1 MIPRRFGNKCPK
13 HNHQP
18 NRRPQDPHGE
28 EIIIRV
34 FLVELLHHH
43 RNDDASD
50 VAPDLLEG
58 DHAAA
63 DFVGTDF
70 HHVDL
75 ADDLED
81 ADSGSVAE
89 FGECP
94 CRRRFGGVEEY
105 AALQWIT
112 RALACGVMMM
122 MVVVRI
128 WC

>member
-1 MIPRRFGNKCPK
+1 M
-13 HNHQP
+13 
-18 NRRPQDPHGE
+18 
-28 EIIIRV
+28 

-94 CRRRFGGVEEY
+94 CRGRFGGVEEY

-112 RALACGVMMM
+112 CFSL
-122 MVVVRI
+122 
-128 WC
+128 WCYGGGGGGGTHLVLRRRRRLTTTSHTHAT